1 MDWFYALPAW
11 LGLFLTIITCVAVA
25 CAGHVAVRRYFQN
38 DDFIGHND
46 VAGFIVAVVGVMYA
60 VLLAFLT
67 VIVWEHFA
75 QAEERAQEEVN
86 AATAVW
92 RFVPLLPARE
102 AREITDDLGRY
113 TAVVVNDEW
122 PKMRSG
128 KSSIEAQRLIIRLI
142 ADAASAPANGAQQSN
157 LQNHLLDR
165 VQTMADLRRHRI
177 NDSRSGIPTVLWVG
191 LLTGAATLIGF
202 LYLFV
207 VKNFTAQLLMTA
219 ATAAMIGISFG
230 LILELDYPFRG
241 HVSVSP
247 ERWVAL
253 HEEITRPTVS
263 APPD

>member
-1 MDWFYALPAW
+1 MHWFYALPDW
-11 LGLFLTIITCVAVA
+11 VGLFLIIIACVAIA
-25 CAGHVAVRRYFQN
+25 CGGHVAVHRSFHDVN
-38 DDFIGHND
+38 VIGHNE

-75 QAEERAQEEVN
+75 QSEERAQVEVD
-86 AATAVW
+86 AATDVW
-92 RFVPLLPARE
+92 RYDHLLPARE
-102 AREITDDLGRY
+102 AQEIRDDLGRY
-113 TAVVVNDEW
+113 SAIIANDEW
-122 PKMRSG
+122 PKMRDG
-128 KSSIEAQRLIIRLI
+128 RSSVEAQRLIVRLI
-142 ADAASAPANGAQQSN
+142 DAAASAPANGAQQAN

-177 NDSRSGIPTVLWVG
+177 SDSRSGIPLVLWVG
-191 LLTGAATLIGF
+191 LLTGAMTLIGF
-202 LYLFV
+202 LYLFG

-219 ATAAMIGISFG
+219 ATATMIGISFG

-253 HEEITRPTVS
+253 HEDITGNR
-263 APPD
+263 